1 MMEHVR
7 AAPTVVLPGRLLAP
21 SLTVAGLAGW
31 ILAYAGLD
39 TDARRTRDLQDLVDA
54 GLRCGDRDVEV
65 VCAVV
70 EEAVSL
76 WRRAA
81 DLTESW
87 AAEARAA
94 GSVGFDGSDGDPGV
108 QERAAEFERMAT
120 RLRLRAEALQRL
132 LPEAA

>member
-39 TDARRTRDLQDLVDA
+39 TDARRTRDLQHLVDA

-76 WRRAA
+76 WLRAA

-87 AAEARAA
+87 AAEARGATGPDEEA
-94 GSVGFDGSDGDPGV
+94 EA
-108 QERAAEFERMAT
+108 QERAEEFERMAA